1 MAYPLPPAAREWQ
14 KKMRAFVDRLLLP
27 WEVEAEMNGGVIPQD
42 AYEEMFAASRA
53 MGLHFPSLPREGGGA
68 GLSKLEIVA
77 IQEQAGRVTNG
88 LWGCYHDLSPF
99 LYHTANDHQMVR
111 YVRPMVEEGRR
122 VAYAITE
129 PGAGSDVSA
138 IEATA
143 AKDGNGYLLNGVK
156 LHVTG
161 ANLSDWIVFQA
172 RLEDGS
178 HGLFYVDKRAEGVQV
193 VTTPRY
199 MHNFRS
205 HHPLMKFE
213 NVRVTAD
220 DRIDPAGDGL
230 AWTYDWFR
238 QERLKIAAR
247 CCGAASRLID
257 EATAFA
263 RSRVQFGR
271 PIWENQAIQ
280 FPLAD
285 SLVELWAGRLMTYA
299 TAAAMDSGEDAKLL
313 HARCAMA
320 KLFCSEFA
328 HRTAD
333 RAVQIFGGR
342 GYMRENVAERF
353 YRELRVDRI
362 WEGTSEIQRLI
373 IARGLLKRGSE
384 TLIGDDGNEAARAW
398 HRKLRPLVEKELIP
412 WERHADENDGR
423 IPAEVKERHR
433 RLAKAM
439 GLWLPQVPK
448 DHGGGGFAAAEVA
461 AVQEE
466 IGRVTNG
473 IGWCYH
479 DVSPFLVRTATP
491 WQREIYVGPLLEGRR
506 NECYAITEEEAGSDV
521 DAIRAKAR
529 RRGNGF
535 VLNGVKWHVTGFNHA
550 DIVVFQAKTEA
561 GRHALFYVD
570 ADAPGVEVVRVP
582 AYSHSYPSHHA
593 ILRFTDVAVTADAL
607 IDPDGDGLEWT
618 YEWFRQERLS
628 IAARCCGAASRL
640 IDEATAFARQRRQFG
655 RPIVDNQAI
664 AFMLADSLV
673 ELWAGRLMVRRLAQA
688 IDAGEDVKVQHAMC
702 AMAKLYCS
710 EMANRVADRAVQ
722 IFGGLGYMR
731 ENVAERFYRELRVD
745 RIWEGTSEIQRLIVA
760 HSLAK
765 RGQEALIG

>member
-1 MAYPLPPAAREWQ
+1 MAYPLPPAARQWQ
-14 KKMRAFVDRLLLP
+14 KTMRAFVDERLLP
-27 WEVEAEMNGGVIPQD
+27 WEVEAEMNDGAIPQHD
-42 AYEEMFAASRA
+42 YEAIFAASRA
-53 MGLHFPSLPREGGGA
+53 LGLHFPSLPQEGGGA
-68 GLSKLEIVA
+68 GLTRLEVA
-77 IQEQAGRVTNG
+77 VIQEQLGRATNG

-99 LYHTANDHQMVR
+99 LYHTANRHQMAR
-111 YVRPMVEEGRR
+111 YVGPAVAQGRR

-138 IEATA
+138 IAATA
-143 AKDGNGYLLNGVK
+143 TRDGNGYLLNGVK

-178 HGLFYVDKRAEGVQV
+178 HGLFYVDKQAEGVQ
-193 VTTPRY
+193 TLATPRY

-205 HHPLMKFE
+205 HHPSMKFE

-220 DRIDPAGDGL
+220 DRIDPSGDGL

-263 RSRVQFGR
+263 RARVQFGR
-271 PIWENQAIQ
+271 PIWDNQAIQ

-299 TAAAMDSGEDAKLL
+299 TAAAMDGGEDAKVL

-373 IARGLLKRGSE
+373 VARSLLKRGSE
-384 TLIGDDGNEAARAW
+384 ALIGGGECEAAAAW

-412 WERHADENDGR
+412 WERHAEEHDGH
-423 IPAEVKERHR
+423 IPPEVKEKHR
-433 RLAKAM
+433 RLARAM

-448 DHGGGGFAAAEVA
+448 EHGGGGFTTAEVA

-473 IGWCYH
+473 VGWCYH
-479 DVSPFLVRTATP
+479 DVSPFLVKTATP
-491 WQREIYVGPLLEGRR
+491 WQREAYVGPLLAGRR

-521 DAIRAKAR
+521 DAIRATAR

-535 VLNGVKWHVTGFNHA
+535 VLDGVKWHVTGFNHA
-550 DIVVFQAKTEA
+550 DIVVFQARMED
-561 GRHALFYVD
+561 GRHGLFYVD

-593 ILRFTDVAVTADAL
+593 ILRFTAVEVTADAL
-607 IDPDGDGLEWT
+607 IDAEGEGLQWT
-618 YEWFRQERLS
+618 YEWFRQERLG

-640 IDEATAFARQRRQFG
+640 IDEATAFARTRVQFG
-655 RPIVDNQAI
+655 RPIVENQAI

-688 IDAGEDVKVQHAMC
+688 IDSGEDVKVQHAMC

-760 HSLAK
+760 HSLAR
-765 RGQEALIG
+765 RGQDALIG